1 MSFTDRL
8 VLWLHTG
15 FAIFTIGP
23 VTVAIASTPRYVR
36 QRYVVVVQYLYRITR
51 VFTILSLVVLIA
63 GLILAQRDN
72 DFSKPWLAVSGTLF
86 VVAIAL
92 LLLIM
97 RAQHRA
103 IGALQDAGAE
113 AAPRPAA
120 AAGTTKSG
128 RPGRPAPP
136 RAGRARAGPQGSPPP
151 ASAGAQLAA
160 VERGRIATFGSVVGV
175 IWLVILVLMVWNA
188 ETPRD
193 PHRRGREAGLPS
205 MAHPSAA
212 R

>member
-8 VLWLHTG
+8 VLWLHIG

-36 QRYVVVVQYLYRITR
+36 QRNVVVVQYLYRITR

-97 RAQHRA
+97 RDQHRA

-113 AAPRPAA
+113 AAPSPAA
-120 AAGTTKSG
+120 AAGTTKTGGPAAGAAVSG
-128 RPGRPAPP
+128 EP
-136 RAGRARAGPQGSPPP
+136 AGPQGSPPP

-160 VERGRIATFGSVVGV
+160 VERGRIATFGGVVGV

-188 ETPRD
+188 
-193 PHRRGREAGLPS
+193 
-205 MAHPSAA
+205 
-212 R
+212 